1 MAIAEKADMAKAVL
15 AINPTAN
22 FSYNSED
29 YSTIEWQNGTTPISK
44 EDIDAKIIE
53 LDAQYQAEADA
64 KVADKAS
71 GNQKLLD
78 LGLSQAEVD
87 AITK

>member
-1 MAIAEKADMAKAVL
+1 MTKIYLNGQLTDTTPALDTVL
-15 AINPTAN
+15 AELGATA
-22 FSYNSED
+22 
-29 YSTIEWQNGTTPISK
+29 TTAK
-44 EDIDAKIIE
+44 EARH
-53 LDAQYQAEADA
+53 EADA
-64 KVADKAS
+64 QKATDKTN